1 MTIQLKHVK
10 YIPAELEENILYVS
24 DEFEVATH
32 LCPCG
37 CKNKIVTP
45 LGINEWEF
53 TELNQKPSLYPSIG
67 NWQLPCRS
75 HYWITEGQI
84 SWAGQWSEQQI
95 KRGQR
100 IEQERDKAFYGDLD
114 QNRKKKPLIKRIIN
128 WIFRK

>member
-45 LGINEWEF
+45 LGINEWKF
-53 TELNQKPSLYPSIG
+53 TESNHKPSLYPSIG

-75 HYWITEGQI
+75 HYWITDGQI

-100 IEQERDKAFYGDLD
+100 LEQERDKAFYENFD
-114 QNRKKKPLIKRIIN
+114 QNRKKRPLIKRIIN